1 MRRNIHIYYRKIS
14 LGLEAEEE
22 EVDSGA
28 ESEEAKGIDV
38 NVKAQDLE
46 GPAKEAEKAAQKKAP
61 KKKVEKQKV
70 KKAAKVKF
78 DD

>member
-46 GPAKEAEKAAQKKAP
+46 GPAKEAEKAA
-61 KKKVEKQKV
+61 
-70 KKAAKVKF
+70 
-78 DD
+78 